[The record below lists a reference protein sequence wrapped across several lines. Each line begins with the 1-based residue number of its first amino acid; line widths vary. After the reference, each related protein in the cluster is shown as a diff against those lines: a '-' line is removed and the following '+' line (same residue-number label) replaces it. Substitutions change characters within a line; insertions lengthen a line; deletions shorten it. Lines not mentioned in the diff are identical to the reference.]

1 MFEEINWTIL
11 DTYAMQCF
19 YLEYS
24 EIGDIRATDIVK
36 TTGVY
41 IETHTTCTHAFLMP
55 LMRVS
60 LCNDL
65 SCYSV
70 ESLRTEIHPRQP
82 STAWMRLP
90 AAVDHVTKK
99 YSFLHFWSH
108 IKDQGKRIKDKKKE
122 VFISGAENWLYQL
135 CDVELYYISL
145 YLLCYR
151 LNLTLY

>member
-1 MFEEINWTIL
+1 MDNIARI
-11 DTYAMQCF
+11 TYAMQCF

-41 IETHTTCTHAFLMP
+41 IETHMTCTHAFLMP
-55 LMRVS
+55 LMRVL

-65 SCYSV
+65 SCYPL

-82 STAWMRLP
+82 SIAWMRLP
-90 AAVDHVTKK
+90 AAVDYITKK

-108 IKDQGKRIKDKKKE
+108 IKDKGKKRSIHNRSIDIWRIS
-122 VFISGAENWLYQL
+122 ISCTMWIGYFTLF
-135 CDVELYYISL
+135 
-145 YLLCYR
+145 LLCCYR
-151 LNLTLY
+151 INFTLY